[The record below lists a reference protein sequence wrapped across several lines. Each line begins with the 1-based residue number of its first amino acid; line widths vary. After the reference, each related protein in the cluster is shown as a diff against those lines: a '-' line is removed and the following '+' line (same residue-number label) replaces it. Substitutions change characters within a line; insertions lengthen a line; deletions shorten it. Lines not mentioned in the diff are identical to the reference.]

1 MKFNVG
7 KDRLLLLLILTD
19 LAFLTLHIIYTYTT
33 LLPSNYFSLAR
44 DGGYAE
50 FFQYIKEYWIFIL
63 FLLLGIRQR
72 KIAYLIF
79 AGLFLYFLMDDSFT
93 LHEIYGAFLA
103 DSLAFQPVLGLR
115 SIDFGEL
122 IVSAVFGALL
132 FAALGISYYLSD
144 PGTRM
149 ISRTVIAM
157 VVGLALFGVLLDM
170 VDIMLRQLGVTEI
183 TGMIEEFGEML
194 VMSVI
199 TWYVFGLDLNHPVT
213 EQ

>member
-1 MKFNVG
+1 MKFSLG
-7 KDRLLLLLILTD
+7 KNRLLLLLILTD
-19 LAFLTLHIIYTYTT
+19 LAFLILHLLYTYTD
-33 LLPSNYFSLAR
+33 LLPGNNFSLAL

-50 FFQYIKEYWIFIL
+50 FFQYIKEFWIVIL
-63 FLLLGIRQR
+63 FLLLGVRQR
-72 KIAYLIF
+72 QLAYLIF
-79 AGLFLYFLMDDSFT
+79 AGIFLYFLIDDSFT

-103 DSLAFQPVLGLR
+103 DSLAFQPLFGLR
-115 SIDFGEL
+115 AIDFGEL

-144 PGTRM
+144 PGTRK

-157 VVGLALFGVLLDM
+157 VLVLALFGVLIDM
-170 VDIMLRQLGVTEI
+170 VDIMLRQLGGSEI
-183 TGMIEEFGEML
+183 TGTIEEFGEML